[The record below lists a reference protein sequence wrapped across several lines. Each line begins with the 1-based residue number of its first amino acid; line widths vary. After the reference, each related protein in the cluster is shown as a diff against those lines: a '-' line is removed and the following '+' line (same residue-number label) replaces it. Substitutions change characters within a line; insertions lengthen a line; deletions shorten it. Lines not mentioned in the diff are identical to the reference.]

1 MDVRKIVNEFPTKY
15 SSGFTDEEIA
25 ELLKQINVNRI
36 RFNKA
41 MGTNTVMIIDG
52 KIICYHVDIVSALNK
67 VVKNESQDPLAWD

>member
-1 MDVRKIVNEFPTKY
+1 MDIKKIVNEFPTKY

-25 ELLKQINVNRI
+25 DLLEQLNFNEK

-52 KIICYHVDIVSALNK
+52 NIIHYHTDIESALNQVLNGK
-67 VVKNESQDPLAWD
+67 SQHPLAWA

>member
-1 MDVRKIVNEFPTKY
+1 MDVRKIVNEFPTTY
-15 SSGFTDEEIA
+15 SSGFTDDEIA

-52 KIICYHVDIVSALNK
+52 KIISYHVDIVSALNK